1 MGSNINLHPYST
13 DTCECHYEAN
23 AESNRR
29 WCCGDVPHFDLSY
42 WAFAGLNTARA
53 PESLGVVGVQFRR
66 VPCAPDP
73 AIHGGNISLRVV
85 GVNPE
90 GGWLKLVPLNTG
102 GLGVVTGV
110 SVRCSPG
117 THDDGP
123 SATSGGGGGDGGV
136 ERRLARVWEGSAA
149 WEASGLP
156 RACPLGV
163 RLDMEGG
170 GAALV
175 APDALGPLKH
185 LRQGQEVDTGCQ
197 DHPVLRPPDTQ

>member
-1 MGSNINLHPYST
+1 MKDY
-13 DTCECHYEAN
+13 
-23 AESNRR
+23 
-29 WCCGDVPHFDLSY
+29 
-42 WAFAGLNTARA
+42 
-53 PESLGVVGVQFRR
+53 
-66 VPCAPDP
+66 
-73 AIHGGNISLRVV
+73 
-85 GVNPE
+85 
-90 GGWLKLVPLNTG
+90 
-102 GLGVVTGV
+102 TGV
-110 SVRCSPG
+110 LSRLRMPHPQVDNDVDS
-117 THDDGP
+117 
-123 SATSGGGGGDGGV
+123 DGGV